1 MTTKIEL
8 QNDLHVNNNLV
19 ADPVENQTSL
29 TEIKA
34 NRISQEEEVKVSDQT
49 LIPDLSKGQN
59 VKIAVIGNV
68 DSGKSTLV
76 GVLSKGI
83 TDDGRGSARLR
94 VMNYPHEAEL
104 GRTSSISHEIMG
116 FDANG
121 AQVLPDRFVQNKTK
135 YWTEIV
141 EKSHKIV
148 TMIDL
153 CGHEKYL
160 KTTMFGLVGMVP
172 DYAMII
178 VGANMGISRM
188 TKEHLGI
195 CLALKIPFFVI
206 LTKIDMCPENV
217 YKETMDTLMK
227 ILKSGGC
234 NRKPVVVK
242 TDEEIKVCAGA
253 LATDR
258 ICPIFTCSSVTGQN
272 IDKVIQF
279 IGLLNDRSEANKS
292 IKSTEDSV
300 QFDISEN
307 FMVSGVGVVVSGV
320 MKSGTIKAN
329 TTLLLGPD
337 KANIFR
343 PVLVKTIHVN
353 RVQADETHAGQY
365 ACLAIRPVTK
375 KDTLT
380 RADFRK
386 GMMLVDPVLK
396 PDPIWEFEAEI
407 VILHHATTIKEGY
420 QAVMHCGVIRQAV
433 SIEELPKDILRTG
446 DKSLVRFKF
455 MFNAEYIK
463 PGQTVLLREGRTKV
477 LGVVTKVYGPT
488 DKKNNTSKTDEVKK

>member
-1 MTTKIEL
+1 MNTISI
-8 QNDLHVNNNLV
+8 QNQNMSMLAQNKDI
-19 ADPVENQTSL
+19 DE
-29 TEIKA
+29 EI
-34 NRISQEEEVKVSDQT
+34 KVSDGT
-49 LIPDLSKGQN
+49 LIPQSSIQN
-59 VKIAVIGNV
+59 QKVKLAVIGNV

-195 CLALKIPFFVI
+195 CLAIKMPVFVVV
-206 LTKIDMCPENV
+206 TKIDMCPENV
-217 YKETMDTLMK
+217 YKETMDALMK

-234 NRKPVVVK
+234 NRKPVVVN

-253 LATDR
+253 LTTDR

-272 IDKVIQF
+272 IDKLIQF
-279 IGLLNDRSEANKS
+279 IGLLTDRNQTNKMVN
-292 IKSTEDSV
+292 SV
-300 QFDISEN
+300 DDPIEYDISDN
-307 FMVSGVGVVVSGV
+307 FMVPGVGIVVNGV
-320 MKSGTIKAN
+320 VKSGTIKPN

-337 KANIFR
+337 KANLFR
-343 PVLVKTIHVN
+343 VVTVKTIHVN
-353 RVQADETHAGQY
+353 RVQADQAVAGEY
-365 ACLAIRPVTK
+365 ACLSIRPVNK
-375 KDTLT
+375 KESLT
-380 RADFRK
+380 RKDFKK
-386 GMMLVDPVLK
+386 GMVLIDPALK
-396 PDPIWEFEAEI
+396 PKAVWEFEAGM

-433 SIEELPKDILRTG
+433 TVEELPGELLRTG
-446 DKSLVRFKF
+446 DKGLVRFKF
-455 MFNAEYIK
+455 AYHAEYIK
-463 PGQTVLLREGRTKV
+463 AGQTILLRENRTKM
-477 LGVVTKVYGPT
+477 LGVVTKIFFSEE
-488 DKKNNTSKTDEVKK
+488 K